1 MANQKR
7 NTTAF
12 KRTRQELAA
21 LILEREL
28 VARENAV
35 LARML
40 DKLAAA
46 RKAGSKMTFAAV
58 LASA

>member
-7 NTTAF
+7 NT
-12 KRTRQELAA
+12 KELAA

-35 LARML
+35 LARMIG
-40 DKLAAA
+40 KLAAVH
-46 RKAGSKMTFAAV
+46 KAGSKMTIAAV